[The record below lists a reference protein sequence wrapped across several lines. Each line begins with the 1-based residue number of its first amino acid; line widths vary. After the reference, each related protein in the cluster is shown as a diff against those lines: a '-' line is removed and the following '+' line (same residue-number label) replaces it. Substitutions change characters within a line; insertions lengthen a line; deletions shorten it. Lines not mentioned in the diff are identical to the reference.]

1 MERLKTLRKTTGLS
15 MKEFGSYFGLAEST
29 ISLYE
34 NGKRQPDNDTIL
46 RFADYFGV
54 SVDYLLGREEKTPS
68 DGNLSEGEKMLLDL
82 FNRVPEEKQELLL
95 QLIRTAL
102 EMQ

>member
-1 MERLKTLRKTTGLS
+1 MEISEIKKY
-15 MKEFGSYFGLAEST
+15 MKDKHITYNELADMSGISIST
-29 ISLYE
+29 IKKIFSGISVYP
-34 NGKRQPDNDTIL
+34 RIDTI
-46 RFADYFGV
+46 RTIEKA
-54 SVDYLLGREEKTPS
+54 LGIEEEKTPPGK
-68 DGNLSEGEKMLLDL
+68 DLSEGEKMLLDL

>member
-1 MERLKTLRKTTGLS
+1 MLGGERKDLFKRVGKGQLFYL
-15 MKEFGSYFGLAEST
+15 FGGKAKNPG
-29 ISLYE
+29 IE
-34 NGKRQPDNDTIL
+34 NVHRVNK
-46 RFADYFGV
+46 A
-54 SVDYLLGREEKTPS
+54 LGIEEEKTPP
-68 DGNLSEGEKMLLDL
+68 DETLSEGEKMLLDL